1 MILIDTIVLCG
12 NSEQK
17 DVPDELH
24 GNELRGPTDRVAA
37 DKQLEWLDETLASG
51 ADAPYAIVGGHY
63 PVYSICE
70 HGPTSCLIKEVL
82 PILRKHR
89 VTAYFNGHDH
99 CAEHIS
105 GTSNADPEFH
115 TIGSAHENNP
125 STHHLHTLQ
134 KGQLKWHTGKG
145 KGGFGAVTV
154 DADGLTVT
162 HFDGDGKELYK
173 APKLKPRTNT
183 L

>member
-1 MILIDTIVLCG
+1 MILIDTILLCG

-24 GNELRGPTDRVAA
+24 GNELRGPTDRAAA

-125 STHHLHTLQ
+125 STDHLHTLQ
-134 KGQLKWHTGKG
+134 KGQLQWHTGKG